1 MVSNQGLLE
10 LATVKVQNDLMGV
23 AVLAD
28 GLLIEME
35 LLQSLALG
43 CSSPL
48 QLNRW
53 GTIQHCKETVY
64 TEVMH

>member
-28 GLLIEME
+28 GLF
-35 LLQSLALG
+35 
-43 CSSPL
+43 
-48 QLNRW
+48 
-53 GTIQHCKETVY
+53 K
-64 TEVMH
+64 